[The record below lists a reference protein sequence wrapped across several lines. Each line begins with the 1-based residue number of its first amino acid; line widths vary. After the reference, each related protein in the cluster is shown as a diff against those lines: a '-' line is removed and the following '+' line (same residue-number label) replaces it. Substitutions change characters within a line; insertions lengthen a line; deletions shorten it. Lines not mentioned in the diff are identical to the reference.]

1 MSDTETVTVV
11 SFYFTDKN
19 NETILLKKIKK
30 NSKIQKNQMEIIYK

>member
-19 NETILLKKIKK
+19 NETILLKKINKIVKFKK
-30 NSKIQKNQMEIIYK
+30 IKWK